1 MKQLLII
8 SSSADSECD
17 SIHRHLVKN
26 KVSFF
31 RLNADRFH
39 DMYAIEIDPGHST
52 FKLTHRKTGASI
64 TESAVGAVWWSRY
77 ALPGNTHQMFE
88 PHLREFIDEEYYATL
103 IAILSCLPDTI
114 PVLNHPVKHYI
125 AGHKAY
131 QQKMAVQ
138 CGFALPNQVISN
150 SAASYLNKPWHTNA
164 VYKPVS
170 NSQYITKNKQQFFAT
185 VRKIDKPLLAAIRLN
200 KIELH
205 IHHFQEQIEG
215 MEEYR
220 VTVFGDCVMAFRID
234 GTKGFDWRLFL
245 NELHYTHIPNF
256 PMAQNC
262 LAYMKS
268 MGILFGCFDIIRSEQ
283 DEYYFLEC
291 NAPGYFLFL
300 DPKGRYS
307 LAKQFASYLVSLT
320 K

>member
-8 SSSADSECD
+8 SSTADSECD

-26 KVSFF
+26 KTSFF

-77 ALPGNTHQMFE
+77 TLPGSTHQVFE
-88 PHLREFIDEEYYATL
+88 SHLREFIDEEYYAAL
-103 IAILSCLPDTI
+103 IAILSCLPDI
-114 PVLNHPVKHYI
+114 VPVLNHPVKHYI

-131 QQKMAVQ
+131 QQKVAVQ
-138 CGFALPNQVISN
+138 CGFALPSQVITN
-150 SAASYLNKPWHTNA
+150 RAASFLDKPWHINS
-164 VYKPVS
+164 VYKPIS
-170 NSQYITKNKQQFFAT
+170 NSQYISKNKQQFFAT
-185 VRKIDKPLLAAIRLN
+185 VRKIDQPLLSAIQLKN
-200 KIELH
+200 IDLH
-205 IHHFQEQIEG
+205 IHHFQAQIVVK
-215 MEEYR
+215 EEYR
-220 VTVFGDCVMAFRID
+220 VTVFGEHVMAFRVD
-234 GTKGFDWRLFL
+234 GAKGFDWRLYL
-245 NELHYTHIPNF
+245 NDLSYQLTPNF
-256 PMAQNC
+256 PVAQNC

-268 MGILFGCFDIIRSEQ
+268 MGILFGCFDIIRSQQ

-300 DPKGRYS
+300 DPKGKYN
-307 LAKQFASYLVSLT
+307 LAKQFTEYLISLIE
-320 K
+320 